1 MLSACALNAN
11 YTDSIDQ
18 LNDFDLCFPESGRIS
33 IMEINEKI
41 AIQKAIIEEKA
52 KRNLTCD
59 GYSNFV
65 SGEENLKSILV
76 MTITPLVAKRIGLNN
91 PKSAMVFGG
100 LMGTNSGVAAGLAA
114 VDPKLVPYGA
124 MTATFYTAVG
134 CLIVPSILFFLV
146 DLLF

>member
-1 MLSACALNAN
+1 MKILNILLILLLSACALNAN

-65 SGEENLKSILV
+65 SGEENLKSINQEEMDRKLGKCR
-76 MTITPLVAKRIGLNN
+76 L
-91 PKSAMVFGG
+91 
-100 LMGTNSGVAAGLAA
+100 GTSKPCRY
-114 VDPKLVPYGA
+114 D
-124 MTATFYTAVG
+124 
-134 CLIVPSILFFLV
+134 
-146 DLLF
+146 